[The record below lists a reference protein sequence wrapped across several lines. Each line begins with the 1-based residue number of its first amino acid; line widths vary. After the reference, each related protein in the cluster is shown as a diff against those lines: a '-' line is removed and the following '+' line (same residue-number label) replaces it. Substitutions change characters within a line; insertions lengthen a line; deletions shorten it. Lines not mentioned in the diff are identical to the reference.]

1 MGLNNN
7 NKKILKEAKKG
18 NVPIITKFKKE
29 YEPLFKEDIKASLV
43 YSILTNYDVKK
54 DYASS
59 IIKK

>member
-1 MGLNNN
+1 M
-7 NKKILKEAKKG
+7 NKKGKEILKEAKKG

-43 YSILTNYDVKK
+43 YSILTNYDIKK